1 MIECNFEK
9 TYNRFMELSEK
20 NMGKCLRT
28 GLRKALTEV
37 KRNTVT
43 NLNEVVKNAGRK
55 NPKYT
60 DTLVKG
66 VRMTKI
72 YQNYKGEIC
81 GKVTI
86 ASTNETGSG
95 SFRLM
100 ILESGSYKKGERF
113 QTMNKTT
120 MTKLKKPRSLG
131 VLPAKHF
138 FKKTQDTMSGY
149 FQNTMNDAIA
159 EAVDK
164 TNKEL

>member
-1 MIECNFEK
+1 MIECNFEE
-9 TYNRFMELSEK
+9 TYKRFMELSMK

-37 KRNTVT
+37 RRDAVT
-43 NLNEVVKNAGRK
+43 NLKKAVKHPSKK

-66 VRMTKI
+66 VRMTRI

-86 ASTNETGSG
+86 ASTEKPGSG
-95 SFRLM
+95 SFRLQ

-120 MTKLKKPRSLG
+120 MTKFKKPRSLG
-131 VLPAKHF
+131 VLPPRYF
-138 FKKTQDTMSGY
+138 FKKTQDTMDSY
-149 FQNTMNDAIA
+149 FQKTMNNAIA